1 MEEIKKNDNVSI
13 KETQIEE
20 KIDKNYNVTQET
32 KRIKSIDRFRGF
44 CVFAMLIFQ
53 FLKNFKNLGFLSRLA
68 DHSLENGIV
77 ILPGMTL
84 ADIIAPAF
92 IFAIGLTFAL
102 SFSKWQRLYGTKHA
116 IIHYLERALAIIGV
130 GTFLDLCNKFLD
142 MFGGDY
148 TLNAFDWTVTA
159 FSIIAII
166 GLILRLFALI
176 PSWNK
181 KLSPIAEQ
189 IFYIALSCLGLMN
202 IIITSI
208 DYASV
213 VNGQGVIY
221 SYWVTLQGIGFAI
234 LVAFPFVKAK
244 SWVKFL
250 GASII
255 TIAFTIYHQIG
266 NNRELLDVIVHGGVI
281 GGFGWGAMLIFDM
294 FIADLYFKKKYNALI
309 VSAFFCAIGVIATQW
324 LGTINLGSCSP
335 TFILVGVGL
344 SGLIFVVFDL
354 LDKYHKTKFD
364 PLIWWGKNPIIMFL
378 VEFFV
383 IGLYTSLMP
392 ESALAQAPV
401 WLALIQ
407 GIIAIVGLTA
417 FAYLLSRK
425 KKSISL

>member
-1 MEEIKKNDNVSI
+1 MEKIINNNDNLKSNN
-13 KETQIEE
+13 EE
-20 KIDKNYNVTQET
+20 VLTSEKTSKET

-53 FLKNFKNLGFLSRLA
+53 FLKNFPSLGILSRLA
-68 DHSLENGIV
+68 DHSLENGII

-102 SFSKWQRLYGTKHA
+102 SFNKRQRLYGTKLA
-116 IIHYLERALAIIGV
+116 IIHYLERSLAIIGV
-130 GTFLDLCNKFLD
+130 GTFLDLCNKFLS
-142 MFGGDY
+142 MFSGDY
-148 TLNAFDWTVTA
+148 TLNAFDWTVFA
-159 FSIIAII
+159 FSVIALI
-166 GLILRLFALI
+166 GLALRSLALI
-176 PSWNK
+176 PSWRK
-181 KLSPIAEQ
+181 KLSPVAEQ
-189 IFYIALSCLGLMN
+189 IFYIALSCLGIMN

-213 VNGQGVIY
+213 VSGQGVIY

-234 LVAFPFVKAK
+234 LIAFPFVKAK

-255 TIAFTIYHQIG
+255 TIAFTIYHQLG
-266 NNRELLDVIVHGGVI
+266 NNRELLDVIVHGGVV

-294 FIADLYFKKKYNALI
+294 FIADIYFKNKSYAFVTSAL
-309 VSAFFCAIGVIATQW
+309 FCAIGVMTTQW
-324 LGTINLGSCSP
+324 LGTINMGSCSP

-344 SGLIFVVFDL
+344 SGLIFAIFDL
-354 LDKYHKTKFD
+354 LDRYHKIKFD
-364 PLIWWGKNPIIMFL
+364 PLLWWGKNPIIMFL

-392 ESALAQAPV
+392 ESALAGAPV

-407 GIIAIVGLTA
+407 GVIAIVGLTA
-417 FAYLLSRK
+417 FTYLLAKK